1 MMKNNGGNR
10 IFTQIYEIQAPAEA
24 EALVGLGVDNIGS
37 VILSEEEWK
46 SAVLKETVERVA
58 ALGSTSSLIPLFSG
72 RDDVLRALDYYGPD
86 IVHFCNTL
94 PGDAD
99 VVDSRAEWIALQ
111 REIRT
116 RFPEIRVMRSIPI
129 PRPGK
134 ADVAVIH
141 GLARVFEPVS
151 DLFLSDTLLG
161 DGPDAPDDGQP
172 VTGIV
177 GVTGQTCD
185 WDAAR
190 ELVKSHRPPVVLAGG
205 LSPDNVFD
213 AILRVRPAGVD
224 SCTGTNAADAAG
236 RPVRFKKDL
245 EKVKRFVDE
254 VRKAEVWLEKS
265 GGEPGGGVFEK
276 SGAGLKE

>member
-1 MMKNNGGNR
+1 MSNNTEENR
-10 IFTQIYEIQAPAEA
+10 IFTQIYEVQTPDEA
-24 EALVGLGVDNIGS
+24 EALVGLGVDNIGG
-37 VILSEEEWK
+37 VILSAEDWK
-46 SAVLKETVERVA
+46 SADLKETVARVA
-58 ALGSTSSLIPLFSG
+58 ALGAVSSLIPLFTG
-72 RDDVLRALDYYGPD
+72 RDDVLRVLDYYGPD
-86 IVHFCNTL
+86 IVHFCDTL
-94 PGDAD
+94 PPAASL
-99 VVDSRAEWIALQ
+99 VESRGELIALQ

-116 RFPEIRVMRSIPI
+116 RFPGIRIMRSIPI

-134 ADVAVIH
+134 ADVEEIH
-141 GLARVFEPVS
+141 GLARLFEPVS

-172 VTGIV
+172 VPGVV

-190 ELVKSHRPPVVLAGG
+190 ALVKSHRPPVVLAGG

-224 SCTGTNAADAAG
+224 SCTGTNAEDASG

-245 EKVKRFVDE
+245 KKVERFVAE
-254 VRKAEVWLEKS
+254 VRKAERRLRKIAGEDPAGSS
-265 GGEPGGGVFEK
+265 GGPT
-276 SGAGLKE
+276 AD